1 MLTWEPHL
9 TGITQEVFSVK
20 SVPFAVLV
28 VLLVPLLLSQTPGHA
43 AAQDALGTVD
53 QERLF
58 SELPAEEVGERASD
72 LLARMNSSI
81 DAIMRH
87 RDKLATASSEDR
99 LVLQIRIS
107 SLQTAALG
115 DLHELAD
122 VLHEQEQE
130 GPQRELRDRVKGAF
144 RRTTPLLWQ
153 QIAHLRCEIDETR
166 ALRSSTPVEERTAL
180 EDRVRKPTRRLDDLY
195 TISMTHVEKMDEL
208 GLDTSQ
214 EKATI
219 SESLMDRAE
228 ELSGRMEL
236 AQERIKDLKARHKE
250 TPDDANVPV
259 LLVAAQK
266 DLESNVGSMGVVLGL
281 MQTLELPS
289 ATYRAQLVSVTSDI
303 SSGLLDASVAASLI
317 GQATSRVTDWIA
329 ENGLG
334 LVAKLLLIAVLL
346 LVFRF
351 AARLVGRAVGRSLDA
366 SKLDISRLLHRM
378 IVSTASNLVMLLGLL
393 VVLSQ
398 LGISVGPLLGGLG
411 VAGFIVGFA
420 LQDSLSNFA
429 SGLMILIYRPY
440 DVGDVVDIGG
450 VTGKVD
456 RMSLVSTTILTFD
469 NERLVVP
476 NKKIWGDV
484 IKNVTAQD
492 VRRVDL
498 RFGIS
503 YSDDISRAEAVL
515 SEILQGH
522 DKILDEPE
530 SVVRL
535 HALGDSSVDF
545 VVRPWVKTEDYW
557 DVYWDVTRA
566 VKTRFDEEGISIPF
580 PQQDVH
586 IYEEQQLKEQGA

>member
-1 MLTWEPHL
+1 M
-9 TGITQEVFSVK
+9 K
-20 SVPFAVLV
+20 SVPFMVLV

-43 AAQDALGTVD
+43 AAQDAPGTTD
-53 QERLF
+53 QERLV
-58 SELPAEEVGERASD
+58 SELPVEDMGEHASD
-72 LLARMNSSI
+72 LLARTDRSI
-81 DAIMRH
+81 DAITRH
-87 RDKLATASSEDR
+87 RGKLATASSEDY
-99 LVLQIRIS
+99 LVLEIQIF
-107 SLQTAALG
+107 SLQVAAMR

-130 GPQRELRDRVKGAF
+130 DPQRELRDQVEGAF
-144 RRTTPLLWQ
+144 ERITPLLWQ
-153 QIAHLRCEIDETR
+153 HTARLRGEIDETR
-166 ALRSSTPVEERTAL
+166 ALRSSTPIEERSAL
-180 EDRVRKPTRRLDDLY
+180 EDRVSKLTRRLDDVY
-195 TISMTHVEKMDEL
+195 VVSMTHVEKMERL
-208 GLDTSQ
+208 GLDASQ

-228 ELSGRMEL
+228 EVSGRIEL
-236 AQERIKDLKARHKE
+236 AQERIKDLKVRYKE

-266 DLESNVGSMGVVLGL
+266 DLDTNVGSMGVVLGL
-281 MQTLELPS
+281 MRTLGLPS
-289 ATYRAQLVSVTSDI
+289 ATYRAQLVTVTSDI
-303 SSGLLDASVAASLI
+303 SSGLLDASVAVSLI
-317 GQATSRVTDWIA
+317 GRATSRVGDWIA
-329 ENGLG
+329 ENGVG
-334 LVAKLLLIAVLL
+334 VVAKLLLIVAILAF
-346 LVFRF
+346 FRF
-351 AARLVGRAVGRSLDA
+351 VARLVSKAVGRSLDA
-366 SKLDISRLLHRM
+366 SKLDLSRLLRRV
-378 IVSTASNLVMLLGLL
+378 IISAVSNLIMVFGLL
-393 VVLSQ
+393 VALSQ
-398 LGISVGPLLGGLG
+398 LGISLGPLLGGLG

-429 SGLMILIYRPY
+429 SGMMILIYRPY

-450 VTGKVD
+450 VNGKVD
-456 RMSLVSTTILTFD
+456 RMNLVSTTILTFN

-498 RFGIS
+498 LFGIS
-503 YSDDISRAEAVL
+503 YSDDISRAEVVL

-522 DKILDEPE
+522 DKVLDEPE
-530 SVVRL
+530 PIVRL

-586 IYEEQQLKEQGA
+586 IHEERQLEEQGA

>member
-1 MLTWEPHL
+1 M
-9 TGITQEVFSVK
+9 K

-28 VLLVPLLLSQTPGHA
+28 VLLVPLLLSHGPGHA
-43 AAQDALGTVD
+43 AAQDAPGTVD
-53 QERLF
+53 QEGLV

-72 LLARMNSSI
+72 LLARLNSSV
-81 DAIMRH
+81 DATIRH
-87 RDKLATASSEDR
+87 RGKLATASSEDR
-99 LVLQIRIS
+99 LVLRILIS
-107 SLQTAALG
+107 SLQVAALG

-122 VLHEQEQE
+122 VLHEQEQK
-130 GPQRELRDRVKGAF
+130 GPQRELKDQVERAFGRV
-144 RRTTPLLWQ
+144 TPLLWRR
-153 QIAHLRCEIDETR
+153 IAHLRGEIDEIR

-180 EDRVRKPTRRLDDLY
+180 EDRVTKPTRRLDDLY
-195 TISMTHVEKMDEL
+195 AISVTHVEKMEEL

-219 SESLMDRAE
+219 SESLMGRAE

-236 AQERIKDLKARHKE
+236 AQERIKDLKVRQKE

-266 DLESNVGSMGVVLGL
+266 DLDNNVGSMEVVLDL
-281 MQTLELPS
+281 MQTLELPGV
-289 ATYRAQLVSVTSDI
+289 TYRAQLVTVTSDI
-303 SSGLLDASVAASLI
+303 SSGLLDARVAVSLV

-334 LVAKLLLIAVLL
+334 LVAKLLLIAVILG
-346 LVFRF
+346 VSRF
-351 AARLVGRAVGRSLDA
+351 VARLVSRAVGRSLDA
-366 SKLDISRLLHRM
+366 SKLDISHLLHRM
-378 IVSTASNLVMLLGLL
+378 IVSTTSNLVMLFGLL
-393 VVLSQ
+393 VALSQ
-398 LGISVGPLLGGLG
+398 LGISLGPLLGGLG
-411 VAGFIVGFA
+411 VAGFIIGFA

-440 DVGDVVDIGG
+440 DVGDVVDFGG
-450 VTGKVD
+450 VRGKVD

-498 RFGIS
+498 RFGLS
-503 YSDDISRAEAVL
+503 YSDDISRAETVL
-515 SEILQGH
+515 SDILQGH
-522 DKILDEPE
+522 DKVLDEPE

>member
-1 MLTWEPHL
+1 M
-9 TGITQEVFSVK
+9 K
-20 SVPFAVLV
+20 SVLFAVLV
-28 VLLVPLLLSQTPGHA
+28 VLLAPLLLSHGPGHA
-43 AAQDALGTVD
+43 VAQDAPDAIDREGL
-53 QERLF
+53 L
-58 SELPAEEVGERASD
+58 SELPAEEVGERAVD
-72 LLARMNSSI
+72 LLARLNSAI
-81 DAIMRH
+81 DAITRH

-99 LVLQIRIS
+99 LVLQIRIF
-107 SLQTAALG
+107 SLQAAALG

-122 VLHEQEQE
+122 ALYELERK
-130 GPQRELRDRVKGAF
+130 GPQRELRDEVEGAF
-144 RRTTPLLWQ
+144 ERVTPLLWRH
-153 QIAHLRCEIDETR
+153 IAHLRREIDAIR
-166 ALRSSTPVEERTAL
+166 ALRSSTPVEERAAL

-195 TISMTHVEKMDEL
+195 SISMTHVEKMEEL

-219 SESLMDRAE
+219 SKSLMDRAE

-236 AQERIKDLKARHKE
+236 AQERIKDLKVLRKE
-250 TPDDANVPV
+250 TPDDANIPV

-266 DLESNVGSMGVVLGL
+266 DLENSVGSMSVVVGL
-281 MQTLELPS
+281 MRTLELHG

-329 ENGLG
+329 ENGMG
-334 LVAKLLLIAVLL
+334 LVAKLLLIAVILIA
-346 LVFRF
+346 FRF
-351 AARLVGRAVGRSLDA
+351 AARLVGKAVGRSLDV
-366 SKLDISRLLHRM
+366 SKLDISHLLHRM
-378 IVSTASNLVMLLGLL
+378 IVSTVSNLVMLFGVL
-393 VVLSQ
+393 VALSQ
-398 LGISVGPLLGGLG
+398 VGIRLGPLLGGLG

-429 SGLMILIYRPY
+429 SGLMILVYRPY

-456 RMSLVSTTILTFD
+456 QMSLVSTTVLTFD

-530 SVVRL
+530 SIVRL

-545 VVRPWVKTEDYW
+545 VVRPWVKTDDYW

-586 IYEEQQLKEQGA
+586 IYEEQQLKDQGA